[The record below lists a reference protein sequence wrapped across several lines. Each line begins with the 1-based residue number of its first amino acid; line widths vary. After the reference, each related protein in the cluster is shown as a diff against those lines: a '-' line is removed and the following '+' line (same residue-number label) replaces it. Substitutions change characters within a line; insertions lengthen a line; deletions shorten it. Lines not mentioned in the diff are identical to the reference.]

1 MKKARTELAN
11 SKNAE
16 AISLAARELIKEKG
30 YRGVTVQDICKR
42 SGVSRSSFYS
52 LFSGKDDVLIK
63 MVRSLKE
70 DSDRILSH
78 FVTARNDLERIWW
91 LYDTYLNVARD
102 FSPDIMV
109 SFLSVD
115 AQNDIGFLEQFYLYN
130 DWFKTLVKGCQ
141 RQGIIRNSSSPE
153 ELVDAAVYSAFGTVL
168 EWCRK
173 KGSFDLREHSFTAH
187 EAIYDVH
194 PDYRG
199 IWRSMEVN

>member
-30 YRGVTVQDICKR
+30 YQGVTVQDICKR

-130 DWFKTLVKGCQ
+130 DWFITLVRSCQ
-141 RQGIIRNSSSPE
+141 KQKIIRNTDDAQS
-153 ELVDAAVYSAFGTVL
+153 LVESAVYSALGIAM
-168 EWCRK
+168 EWCRQN
-173 KGSFDLREHSFTAH
+173 GGFDLRERSFRAH
-187 EAIYDVH
+187 EAVYNVH

-199 IWRSMEVN
+199 LWQRRGT